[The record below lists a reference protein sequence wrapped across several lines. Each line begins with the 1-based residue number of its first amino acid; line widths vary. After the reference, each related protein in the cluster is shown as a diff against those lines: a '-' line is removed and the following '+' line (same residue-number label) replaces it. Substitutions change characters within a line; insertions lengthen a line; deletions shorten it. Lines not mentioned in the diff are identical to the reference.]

1 MGNATGRD
9 LHIDQALSTM
19 AIGYRPEGF
28 IADMLFPTVRVQKQS
43 DVYHI
48 FSRADRLRNEK
59 TTRAPGTLARRVGED
74 VSSATFYCQ
83 NYALAGSVPIE
94 DKANAD
100 PLLVNQLHNGKAQF
114 LLDKLLLDWEIRVS
128 SMVTSTS
135 NVGSSSA
142 VTSAWNGAGDP
153 IGDVETAIDNVRY
166 SNGILAAGLTICMGD
181 EAWTSFRRDSN
192 VRNKIFGNNNGGG
205 YPSEAQV
212 ADLLG
217 VKRIIVGG
225 AFQNTGE
232 EGLAESL
239 STIWKDHV
247 LVYYAPD
254 SPSVDKPS
262 FGYNFRWA
270 AAGLPNMQVERHP
283 WDSRRKAEDIEV
295 GYYQDE
301 KLTSASHG
309 FLLTAVNSS
318 T

>member
-9 LHIDQALSTM
+9 LHIDAALSEM

-28 IADMLFPTVRVQKQS
+28 IADMLFPTVNVQKQS

-48 FSRADRLRNEK
+48 FSREDRLRRER
-59 TTRAPGTLARRVGED
+59 TERSPGGLANRVGED
-74 VSSATFYCQ
+74 AGSGTFFAK

-100 PLLVNQLHNGKAQF
+100 PLIVNQLHTGKAQF
-114 LLDKLLLDWEIRVS
+114 ILDKLLLDWEIRVS
-128 SMVTSTS
+128 SQVTSTS

-142 VTSAWNGAGDP
+142 VSSGWGGAGDP
-153 IGDVETAIDNVRY
+153 LGDMQTAIDNVRY
-166 SNGILAAGLTICMGD
+166 SNGILAAGLSVCMGD
-181 EAWTSFRRDSN
+181 EAWTSFRRDST
-192 VRNKIFGNNNGGG
+192 VRNLIFGNNNGGG
-205 YPSEAQV
+205 YPSEAQA

-217 VKRIIVGG
+217 VKRVIVGG

-232 EGLAESL
+232 EGQAESL
-239 STIWKDHV
+239 STIWKDNV

-254 SPSVDKPS
+254 APSIDRPS

-301 KLTSASHG
+301 RLTGSSYG